1 MECDLIPG
9 DWDYMLRV
17 TVRDL
22 EDFRKFCVHSL
33 AKIPGVAN
41 VQSNISMKQVKY
53 STEFPLDQ

>member
-1 MECDLIPG
+1 
-9 DWDYMLRV
+9 MLRV